1 MNLPV
6 NTPVT
11 PAGDT
16 SAEHTRTTVAVLYGG
31 QNTEHSVS
39 CISAGAVIS
48 HLDPERYTIVP
59 VGITR
64 DGVWVK
70 GTTDVEQ
77 LRAHGRELPE
87 VSRGRAVT
95 FDLGGKRG
103 AQLRFGDGSLYAEVD
118 VVFPVLHG
126 VNGEDGTVQGLLEL
140 ANVPYVG
147 NGVFASA
154 TCMDKQYTKAVARH
168 AGIPVGDEVIVTE
181 RRILTDEEKE
191 SLGLP
196 VFVKPARGGSSIGIS
211 KVSDWEDFPAALET
225 ALAADSKVLVE
236 SMLQGPEVECGVLQ
250 YPDGTIQASY
260 PSMLMGTEDGPEGFY
275 GFDTKYLDD
284 IITYEIPAPL
294 PDDQVA
300 EVRRL
305 AVETFRAL
313 DCSGLARVDFFV
325 TPEGPV
331 LNEPNTMPGFT
342 PISMY
347 PKMFAASGVDYADLL
362 DILIAQALAT

>member
-1 MNLPV
+1 M
-6 NTPVT
+6 NTPT
-11 PAGDT
+11 NQAK
-16 SAEHTRTTVAVLYGG
+16 TTVAVVYGG

-39 CISAGAVIS
+39 CISAGAVMA
-48 HLDPERYTIVP
+48 HLDPDRYDIVP

-70 GTTDVEQ
+70 GTTDLDALSV
-77 LRAHGRELPE
+77 HDRELPE
-87 VSRGRAVT
+87 VTGGRSVN
-95 FDLGGKRG
+95 FDLGGRG
-103 AQLRFGDGSLYAEVD
+103 GRGGRRGGQLRFGDGSLYAEVD

-126 VNGEDGTVQGLLEL
+126 VNGEDGTVQGLFEL
-140 ANVPYVG
+140 AHVPYVG

-154 TCMDKQYTKAVARH
+154 ACMDKQYTKAVARH
-168 AGIPVGDEVIVTE
+168 AGVPVGDEVVVTE
-181 RRILTDEEKE
+181 RRVLTPEEQDA
-191 SLGLP
+191 LGLP

-211 KVSDWEDFPAALET
+211 KVDDWADFPAALET
-225 ALAADSKVLVE
+225 ALAADDKVLVE

-313 DCSGLARVDFFV
+313 GCSGLARVDFFV

-347 PKMFAASGVDYADLL
+347 PKMFAASGVEYTDLL
-362 DILIAQALAT
+362 DILIAHALAG